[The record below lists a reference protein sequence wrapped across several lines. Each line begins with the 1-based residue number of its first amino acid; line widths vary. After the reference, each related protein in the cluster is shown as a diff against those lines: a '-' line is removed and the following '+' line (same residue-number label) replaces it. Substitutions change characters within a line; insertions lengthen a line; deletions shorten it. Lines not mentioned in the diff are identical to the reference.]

1 MNLLRIIILV
11 DGNNKIGMG
20 HVYRSL
26 NLVKN
31 LRKLGHKIIFL
42 TKEPITKKII
52 SKTYVCKLTRNLNNN
67 ETKKFLTKFAPD
79 IAILDKLNETKTN
92 LQTLRQ
98 FCSIIAIDYTGK
110 HKELI
115 SYGINIL
122 YPKSG
127 ISKTSY
133 SDLNFAILNEKF
145 IQTKKKI
152 IKKKVQSILVLQGGA
167 DTYCFTPKIINAI
180 YELDSKIQ
188 ISVVLGPSFK
198 CWPKLNQVL
207 KKIPKPI
214 HVYHNAKN
222 MAPIMKKAD
231 LAVTA
236 AGNTLLEL
244 AHLGIP
250 SLIVC
255 AEKFEIET
263 AKLLEQNG
271 FGINIGF
278 GGNLTSR
285 KLHFHLIRI
294 IRDYNL
300 RKKMNRIGP
309 KLVDGKGASRIDEI
323 IQTQI
328 IGN

>member
-1 MNLLRIIILV
+1 MKLKILILS
-11 DGNNKIGMG
+11 DGNHKIGMG

-26 NLVKN
+26 NLVKK
-31 LRKLGHKIIFL
+31 LGKLGHKIIFL

-52 SKTYVCKLTRNLNNN
+52 SQIYVCKLTRNLNNN

-79 IAILDKLNETKTN
+79 IAILDKLKESKTN
-92 LQTLRQ
+92 LQTLRR
-98 FCSIIAIDYTGK
+98 FCPIIAIDYTGK

-127 ISKTSY
+127 TSKTSH
-133 SDLNFAILNEKF
+133 SNLNFAVLNEKF
-145 IQTKKKI
+145 RQNKKI
-152 IKKKVQSILVLQGGA
+152 IIKKEVQSILVLQGGA
-167 DTYCFTPKIINAI
+167 DTYCFIPKIINAI

-207 KKIPKPI
+207 KKIPKSI
-214 HVYHNAKN
+214 HVYHDVEN
-222 MAPIMKKAD
+222 MVPIMKKAD

-244 AHLGIP
+244 AYLGIP

-271 FGINIGF
+271 FGINAGF

-285 KLHFHLIRI
+285 KLHSHLIHI

-300 RKKMNRIGP
+300 RKKMNRTGP
-309 KLVDGKGASRIDEI
+309 KLVDGKGISRIVEI

-328 IGN
+328 IDN